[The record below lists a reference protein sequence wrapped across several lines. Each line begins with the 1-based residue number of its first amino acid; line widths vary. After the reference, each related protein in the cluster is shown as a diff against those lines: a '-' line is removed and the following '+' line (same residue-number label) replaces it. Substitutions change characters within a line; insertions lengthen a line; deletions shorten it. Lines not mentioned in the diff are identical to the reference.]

1 MSTTTHASLL
11 DDDHAGFIQG
21 SVSIVAASRD
31 ARNVP
36 SSGRISGCLVAP
48 DRRRVTVFLAAG
60 QAPRLLSDIRDCGR
74 IAVVFSRPSTNR
86 SFQLK
91 ADDAV
96 VRPLAADEQ
105 AVVDRYVEAFGVEIS
120 ALGHLGEHA
129 RALLTAT
136 DDDMVAIDFTPS
148 AAFEQTPGPNAGKPI
163 PLGR

>member
-1 MSTTTHASLL
+1 MSTTTPASLL

-36 SSGRISGCLVAP
+36 SIGRISGCRVAP
-48 DRRRVTVFLAAG
+48 DRRRVTVYLAAG
-60 QAPRLLSDIRDCGR
+60 QAPRLLSDIRDCR
-74 IAVVFSRPSTNR
+74 RLAVVFSRPSTHR

-96 VRPLAADEQ
+96 ARPLAADEH
-105 AVVDRYVEAFGVEIS
+105 AVVARYVAAFGIEIS
-120 ALGHLGEHA
+120 ALGHLDAHA
-129 RALLTAT
+129 RALLSAP

-148 AAFEQTPGPNAGKPI
+148 AAFEQTPGPNAGKRI

>member
-1 MSTTTHASLL
+1 MPATPPAPLL
-11 DDDHAGFIQG
+11 DDDNAGFIQG
-21 SVSIVAASRD
+21 SVSIAAATRD

-36 SSGRISGCLVAP
+36 SIGRASGCRVAP
-48 DRRRVTVFLAAG
+48 DRRRVTVYLAAG
-60 QAPRLLSDIRDCGR
+60 QAPRLLSDIRECGR

-96 VRPLAADEQ
+96 VRPLAADEH
-105 AVVDRYVEAFGVEIS
+105 AVVDRYIEAFGVEIS
-120 ALGHLGEHA
+120 ALGHMGEHA
-129 RALLTAT
+129 RTLMTT
-136 DDDMVAIDFTPS
+136 PDEDMLAIDFTPS